1 MVQSIPDMLTHAQI
15 WNAIDALA
23 RRRGLTPSALAKSAG
38 LDATTFNKS
47 KRQSAE
53 GHPRWPSTESIA
65 KILAATQVSID
76 DFLALISTESSAQ
89 SLPFRLID
97 EMPAAHFNP
106 EGHASGTGWDQINA
120 PGAEQA
126 DAFAIG
132 VTGDA
137 FSPVYRDGAVLIV
150 SASAPRRRGDRVVVV
165 EQDGYLTV
173 AELGHETA
181 RQVQLRGLDGSEI
194 AAKKAADIRL
204 MARILWVS
212 Q

>member
-1 MVQSIPDMLTHAQI
+1 MLTHAQI

-23 RRRGLTPSALAKSAG
+23 RRQGMTPSALAKRAG

-76 DFLALISTESSAQ
+76 DFLDLISSDNAALK
-89 SLPFRLID
+89 LPFRLISELDLSSFD
-97 EMPAAHFNP
+97 E
-106 EGHASGTGWDQINA
+106 EGRANGPGWDQIEV
-120 PGAEQA
+120 PGSGQS

-132 VTGDA
+132 ISGDTHA
-137 FSPVYRDGAVLIV
+137 PVYRDGAVLIA
-150 SASAPRRRGDRVVVV
+150 SASSPRRRGDRIVLFAL
-165 EQDGYLTV
+165 DGTLTLAV
-173 AELGHETA
+173 LGHETA
-181 RQVQLRGLDGSEI
+181 RQVQLRGLDGADLPLRKTS
-194 AAKKAADIRL
+194 DIRL
-204 MARILWVS
+204 IARILWVS

>member
-1 MVQSIPDMLTHAQI
+1 MLTHAQI

-23 RRRGLTPSALAKSAG
+23 RRQGMTPSALAKRAG

-76 DFLALISTESSAQ
+76 DFLDLISSENPTHK
-89 SLPFRLID
+89 LPFRVMED
-97 EMPAAHFNP
+97 VD
-106 EGHASGTGWDQINA
+106 ASSFDDGGQATGAGWDQIEV
-120 PGAEQA
+120 PGADHA

-132 VTGDA
+132 ISGDA
-137 FSPVYRDGAVLIV
+137 HAPVYRDGAVLI
-150 SASAPRRRGDRVVVV
+150 ASSSSPRRRGDRIMLFAR
-165 EQDGYLTV
+165 DGTLTL
-173 AELGHETA
+173 AELGHETS
-181 RQVQLRGLDGSEI
+181 RQLQLRGLDGSDMPPQ
-194 AAKKAADIRL
+194 KMSDLRL
-204 MARILWVS
+204 IARILWVS

>member
-1 MVQSIPDMLTHAQI
+1 MLTHAQI

-23 RRRGLTPSALAKSAG
+23 RRQGMTPSALAKRAG

-76 DFLALISTESSAQ
+76 DFLDLISSENATHH
-89 SLPFRLID
+89 LPFRLAGD
-97 EMPAAHFNP
+97 LDATCFGE
-106 EGHASGTGWDQINA
+106 EGQAMGPGWDQIAA
-120 PGAEQA
+120 PGSDHA
-126 DAFAIG
+126 DAFALGI
-132 VTGDA
+132 TGDA
-137 FSPVYRDGAVLIV
+137 YAPVYRDGAVLIA
-150 SASAPRRRGDRVVVV
+150 SSSAPRRRGDRIVLM
-165 EQDGYLTV
+165 ERDGTFIV

-181 RQVQLRGLDGSEI
+181 RQVQLRGLDGSDMPPR
-194 AAKKAADIRL
+194 KTGDIRL
-204 MARILWVS
+204 IARILWVS

>member
-1 MVQSIPDMLTHAQI
+1 MLTHAQI

-23 RRRGLTPSALAKSAG
+23 RRQGLTPSALAKSAG

-76 DFLALISTESSAQ
+76 DFLALIGSESAAQ
-89 SLPFRLID
+89 SLPFRLSS
-97 EMPAAHFNP
+97 EMEAAGFAAD
-106 EGHASGTGWDQINA
+106 GRASGTGWDLIEA
-120 PGAEQA
+120 PGGAHG

-132 VTGDA
+132 ISGDA
-137 FSPVYRDGAVLIV
+137 FLPAYRDGAILIA
-150 SASAPRRRGDRVVVV
+150 SASAPRRRGDRVLLVLR
-165 EQDGYLTV
+165 DGRLIM
-173 AELGHETA
+173 AELGHEAA
-181 RQVQLRGLDGSEI
+181 RQVQIRALNGSELP
-194 AAKKAADIRL
+194 AQKAGDIRVI
-204 MARILWVS
+204 ARILWVS

>member
-1 MVQSIPDMLTHAQI
+1 MLTHAQI

-23 RRRGLTPSALAKSAG
+23 RRQGMTPSALAKRAG

-76 DFLALISTESSAQ
+76 DFLDLISSENAAHH
-89 SLPFRLID
+89 LPFRLLGD
-97 EMPAAHFNP
+97 LD
-106 EGHASGTGWDQINA
+106 ASCFGEDGQAKGSGWDQIA
-120 PGAEQA
+120 VPGSDHA
-126 DAFAIG
+126 DAFALGI
-132 VTGDA
+132 TGDNYA
-137 FSPVYRDGAVLIV
+137 PVYRDGAVLIA
-150 SASAPRRRGDRVVVV
+150 SSSAPRRRGDRIVLM
-165 EQDGYLTV
+165 ERAGTFIV

-181 RQVQLRGLDGSEI
+181 RQVQLRGLDGSDLPPR
-194 AAKKAADIRL
+194 KAGDIRL

>member
-1 MVQSIPDMLTHAQI
+1 MLTHAQI

-23 RRRGLTPSALAKSAG
+23 RRQGMTPSALAKRAG

-76 DFLALISTESSAQ
+76 DFLELISSEGPARN
-89 SLPFRLID
+89 LPFRLLHELD
-97 EMPAAHFNP
+97 ASSFDAAGQATGP
-106 EGHASGTGWDQINA
+106 GWDQIEA
-120 PGAEQA
+120 PGSGQN

-132 VTGDA
+132 VAGDA
-137 FSPVYRDGAVLIV
+137 YSPVYRDGAVLI
-150 SASAPRRRGDRVVVV
+150 ASSSSPRRRGDRLVLFA
-165 EQDGYLTV
+165 QDGTLTL

-181 RQVQLRGLDGSEI
+181 RQLQLRGLDGSDMPP
-194 AAKKAADIRL
+194 KKVSDLRL
-204 MARILWVS
+204 IARILWVS

>member
-1 MVQSIPDMLTHAQI
+1 MLTHAQI

-23 RRRGLTPSALAKSAG
+23 RRQGMTPSALAKRAG

-76 DFLALISTESSAQ
+76 DFLELISSEGPARH
-89 SLPFRLID
+89 LPFRLMHELDASSFD
-97 EMPAAHFNP
+97 EGGLATGP
-106 EGHASGTGWDQINA
+106 GWDQIEA
-120 PGAEQA
+120 PGSDHI

-132 VTGDA
+132 ISGEA
-137 FSPVYRDGAVLIV
+137 YAPVYRDGAVLI
-150 SASAPRRRGDRVVVV
+150 ASSSSPRRRGDRIVLFA
-165 EQDGYLTV
+165 QDGTITL

-181 RQVQLRGLDGSEI
+181 RQLQLRGLDGSEMLP
-194 AAKKAADIRL
+194 KKVSDLRL
-204 MARILWVS
+204 IARILWVS